1 MPKLSIRRFA
11 SREAFDLAF
20 KMRLSTALTA
30 RGASAV
36 MLSGGTTPLPAY
48 GALADGG
55 LTVDPAL
62 RILFSDERYVPCD
75 SEASNYHGARPL
87 LDALALAPGEVL
99 RVRTELPLEAAAA
112 DYETQLA
119 VLLGAGVPIALGIL
133 GLGADGHTASL
144 FSPDDL
150 QRAQGRLAIPV
161 RRPDGLFAVSVTP
174 DLISRIAEPLF
185 AVAGAGKQ
193 DALQALLK
201 QDPSLTA
208 WQAVQGCPAVQ
219 VWVITE

>member
-11 SREAFDLAF
+11 SREALDVAL
-20 KMRLSTALTA
+20 KMRLSSALTA

-48 GALADGG
+48 GALAAGG

-87 LDALALAPGEVL
+87 LHALALAPGAVL

-112 DYETQLA
+112 DYEAQLA
-119 VLLGAGVPIALGIL
+119 ALLGAGVPIALGLL

-144 FSPDDL
+144 FSPEDL
-150 QRAQGRLAIPV
+150 KRARGRLAIPV
-161 RRPDGLFAVSVTP
+161 HRTDGLSAVSVTP
-174 DLISRIAEPLF
+174 DLISRITEPVF
-185 AVAGAGKQ
+185 AVVCAGKH
-193 DALQALLK
+193 DAIRALLAR
-201 QDPSLTA
+201 DPALTA
-208 WQAVQGCPAVQ
+208 WQAVQGCPAVGL
-219 VWVITE
+219 WMAEE